1 MVRVKT
7 ILSILTLCV
16 ALIGYLPL
24 APYLDPLATWAFPVA
39 LLFAWF
45 QQRTDRSLSGRLLTP
60 ASILLFLYYASG
72 MNRDNLLSVTANL
85 LVMFLSIRLV
95 GEKSGRNYLQIFA
108 LALFCLAASSLYN
121 LSALFLVYLL
131 ALLLLLAV
139 SLVVLTFHA
148 HDAKLVLEHRQLK
161 KVLGVAGLMPVAAL
175 PLLLVL
181 FVILPRTQFPLWDF
195 LNRGGGNRTGFSDT
209 VKPGATASV
218 SEVKAVV
225 LRVTSPKI
233 PENRLYWRGIV
244 LNALQGN
251 AWVRVPG
258 PEEHSLVPTSGELIH
273 QEIYPEP
280 TNSPYL
286 VALNIP
292 RQITGL
298 RTANE
303 AGVVFKVRAPLEK
316 RVKYEAVSS
325 LSDLVRV
332 KGGIDRDFYLQVPA
346 VVSPRLQGA
355 AREISRPGATDVEK
369 LRLLERFMRSQ
380 RISYA
385 TSGLPVGNQALDD
398 FLFAR
403 KRGNCEFFASSSAL
417 LLRLAGIPARLVGGY
432 RGGNY
437 NEMGGYYQVTEDM
450 AHVWV
455 EAYLD
460 GRGWVTLDP
469 TAWSIGFGRRAA
481 LGDTLRMYVDTLGF
495 YWNKAVITYDL
506 DKQISLMRKAGG
518 AVRQLHLPSFS
529 VKGALVW
536 IAWLVPL
543 GGALLWY
550 LVGSVSWEERV
561 LRRFLRAVARRY
573 PTVAA
578 EHNGLFDLAQRTGD
592 PQVAEFAAIYGSAI
606 YQDRRLEPGEL
617 DNLKQLVRVINQHR
631 P

>member
-1 MVRVKT
+1 MIRVKT
-7 ILSILTLCV
+7 VLSTLTLCV

-24 APYLDPLATWAFPVA
+24 APYLDPLATWCFPAGLVA
-39 LLFAWF
+39 AWY
-45 QQRTDRSLSGRLLTP
+45 QQRSGRTLSGRILTP

-85 LVMFLSIRLV
+85 LVMFLSVRLV

-148 HDAKLVLEHRQLK
+148 HDADLALEHPQLK

-175 PLLLVL
+175 PILLVL

-195 LNRGGGNRTGFSDT
+195 LNRGGGNRAGFSDQ
-209 VKPGATASV
+209 VKPGAAASV
-218 SEVKAVV
+218 TEVKAVV
-225 LRVTSPKI
+225 LRATSPKV

-244 LNALQGN
+244 LNALEGN

-258 PEEHSLVPTSGELIH
+258 PQERSMVPGSAEQVR

-280 TNSPYL
+280 SNSPYL

-292 RQITGL
+292 RQIIGL
-298 RTANE
+298 RSANE
-303 AGVVFKVRAPLEK
+303 ADVVFKARAPLDK
-316 RVKYEAVSS
+316 RVKYEAVST

-332 KGGIDRDFYLQVPA
+332 NGGIDRDFYLEVPA
-346 VVSPRLQGA
+346 QVSPRMREA
-355 AREISRPGATDVEK
+355 ARQLSQSGGSDADK
-369 LRLLERFMRSQ
+369 LRLLERFVRSQ

-385 TSGLPVGNQALDD
+385 TSGLPVGNNALDD
-398 FLFAR
+398 FLFGK
-403 KRGNCEFFASSSAL
+403 KRGSCEFFASSSAI
-417 LLRLAGIPARLVGGY
+417 LLRLAGVPARLVGGY

-437 NEMGGYYQVTEDM
+437 NQMGGYYQVTEDM

-460 GRGWVTLDP
+460 GKGWVTVDP
-469 TAWSIGFGRRAA
+469 TAWSIGFGRQAA
-481 LGDTLRMYVDTLGF
+481 LGDTLRMYADALGF
-495 YWNKAVITYDL
+495 YWNKAVISYDL
-506 DKQISLMRKAGG
+506 DRQISLVRKAGG
-518 AVRQLHLPSFS
+518 AVRQLRLPALSL
-529 VKGALVW
+529 KGTLVW
-536 IAWLVPL
+536 LAWLLPL

-550 LVGSVSWEERV
+550 LGRSVSREERL

-573 PTVAA
+573 PTLAV
-578 EHNGLFDLAQRTGD
+578 EGSGLFDLAQRTGD
-592 PQVAEFAAIYGSAI
+592 PQVREFAIIYGSAL
-606 YQDRRLEPGEL
+606 YGDRRLQRLEL
-617 DNLKQLVRVINQHR
+617 ENLKRLVRGISQHH